1 MARPYVA
8 PRMATALPF
17 CDWSLGGQDMSDSDP
32 SRPTDDKSDEHRDLD
47 DLDARIRK
55 AESEREAEQSRR
67 KSGSAPPADAI
78 GKALR
83 IGVELVVAVLVGTGI
98 GYFLDGL
105 FGTRPW
111 LMVVFFFFGVAA
123 GFLNVIR
130 DAGLNGNTGG
140 SSSETDRQ
148 E

>member
-1 MARPYVA
+1 
-8 PRMATALPF
+8 
-17 CDWSLGGQDMSDSDP
+17 MSDSDP